1 MSDFI
6 FTMKQNYYL
15 KYCITP
21 LGRLELK
28 STENT
33 LLSVRFE
40 GKGESSE
47 IIPPILEESEKQ
59 LLEYFQGSRQIFNLR
74 LAPEGT
80 EFQQKVWEQVVA
92 IPFGETASYLDI
104 AFKTGSA
111 KNTRAVGL
119 ANGKNPIPI
128 IIPCHRIIGSNGK
141 LTGYAGGLERKRW
154 LLHHE
159 LTNSKKPGLLF

>member
-1 MSDFI
+1 
-6 FTMKQNYYL
+6 MKQNFYL

-21 LGRLELK
+21 LGWLELK

-92 IPFGETASYLDI
+92 IPFGKTASYLDI
-104 AFKTGSA
+104 ALKTGSA

-159 LTNSKKPGLLF
+159 LSNSKKTDLLF